1 MLDLNIE
8 NQVNELLS
16 VSMKDVIEK
25 VRSESTEPEIRRTW
39 ESVKLAEKLENI
51 LLNIEND
58 YKEKYKDI
66 LSKDNYVVYTEKR
79 LKPFTVDE
87 YEYIPSEDC
96 IDKDNIDLDTVDE
109 FGNPVINIKEEC
121 KELISQGLAIPSLDL
136 YREEIIENF
145 FNNLEKYKKDLDYTE
160 YINLVKEEAIKVVDD
175 EFSKALDLI
184 TDKYPEHERL
194 TWPQQKEEALAYKQD
209 PNTNTPLLDNIAE
222 ARNVP
227 KNILADKIIE
237 KATAYETISGKA
249 VGYRQ
254 LAEDMLNKVTAIDEL
269 NNVIETLRGFKNKF
283 YEILNNA

>member
-16 VSMKDVIEK
+16 VSIKDVIEK
-25 VRSESTEPEIRRTW
+25 VHSESTEPEIRKTW
-39 ESVKLAEKLENI
+39 EDAKLAEKLENI
-51 LLNIEND
+51 LVNIENE

-66 LSKDNYVVYTEKR
+66 LSKNKYVVYVEKR

-121 KELISQGLAIPSLDL
+121 KELIEQGLAIPSLDL
-136 YREEIIENF
+136 YKREVLEDF
-145 FNNLEKYKKDLDYTE
+145 FNNLEEYKKDLNYNE
-160 YINLVKEEAIKVVDD
+160 YVNLVKTEAIKVVND

-184 TDKYPEHERL
+184 TNKYPEHERL
-194 TWPQQKEEALAYKQD
+194 TWPQQKTEALAYKQD
-209 PNTNTPLLDNIAE
+209 PNANTPLLDNMAE

-227 KNILADKIIE
+227 KDILADKIIE
-237 KATAYETISGKA
+237 KAMAYETISGKA

-254 LAEDMLNKVTAIDEL
+254 LAEDMLNGVTTIDEL

-283 YEILNNA
+283 YEILNNS

>member
-16 VSMKDVIEK
+16 ISMKDVIEK
-25 VRSESTEPEIRRTW
+25 VHSESTEPEIRKTW
-39 ESVKLAEKLENI
+39 EDAKLAEKLENI
-51 LLNIEND
+51 LVNIENE

-66 LSKDNYVVYTEKR
+66 LSKNKYVVYVEKR

-121 KELISQGLAIPSLDL
+121 KELIEQGLAIPSLDL
-136 YREEIIENF
+136 YKREVLEDF
-145 FNNLEKYKKDLDYTE
+145 FNNLEEYKKDLNYNE
-160 YINLVKEEAIKVVDD
+160 YVNLVKTEAIKVVND

-184 TDKYPEHERL
+184 TNKYPEHERL
-194 TWPQQKEEALAYKQD
+194 TWPQQKTEALAYKQD
-209 PNTNTPLLDNIAE
+209 PNANTPLLDNMAE

-227 KNILADKIIE
+227 KDILADKIIE
-237 KATAYETISGKA
+237 KAMAYETISGKA

-254 LAEDMLNKVTAIDEL
+254 LAEDMLNGVTTIDEL

-283 YEILNNA
+283 YEILNNS